1 MQTNALL
8 KEPLTPGTC
17 EWCGKVCEMEDV
29 ACSLSC
35 EAQLHRLE
43 AIQGRAVLRG
53 LKRWRR
59 YRGARG
65 TAGEGLLTEI
75 SALVDTFLRT
85 DRERREAHQQPS
97 GQRGREAR
105 PGPQGED
112 AHDARPD
119 LCASHHAAGLAGSRH
134 EDRGWVQRMK
144 LLFDTFE
151 TGLHVGVFC
160 AGVVIPVG
168 LAVILL
174 EISYQRWTRK

>member
-17 EWCGKVCEMEDV
+17 EWCGKVCELEDV

-43 AIQGRAVLRG
+43 AVQGRAVLRG

-75 SALVDTFLRT
+75 SALVDAFLRA
-85 DRERREAHQQPS
+85 DRERREAHQLNQRRAAQKAAAEAASAPEKAVPARKAKTSVTPVQTSAPVTTQPDW
-97 GQRGREAR
+97 R
-105 PGPQGED
+105 
-112 AHDARPD
+112 
-119 LCASHHAAGLAGSRH
+119 
-134 EDRGWVQRMK
+134 DRGMK
-144 LLFDTFE
+144 TED
-151 TGLHVGVFC
+151 GYNG
-160 AGVVIPVG
+160 
-168 LAVILL
+168 
-174 EISYQRWTRK
+174 